1 MTWCS
6 APEHL
11 SCIDILVCFTLIMY
25 RTSLPSKLMFI
36 LYQKKEDLNVKQGNS
51 MQQQQ
56 KVVQNHT
63 QYQHKQ
69 VQDNMQHQRT
79 EAQHNIQHQ
88 QHTIWHKITYDTNK
102 HSTKCDITILL
113 HRLLSL
119 KIFILHQN
127 KQRINKA
134 IIIDVNV
141 VVKQEGEFCKSER
154 RKKIEQTKNTL
165 YYMTPWHYV
174 QYACWLAHT
183 TQGHRWTTVFT
194 NSYRQKLKQRNP
206 NKSST
211 KVYRQLHKFTK
222 DHRQTQKKPR
232 WTTNKKVVKKERR
245 LYQSHRHYDNQEK

>member
-11 SCIDILVCFTLIMY
+11 SCIDILVCFTLIMCW
-25 RTSLPSKLMFI
+25 TSLPSKLMFI
-36 LYQKKEDLNVKQGNS
+36 LYQKKEDLNVKQG
-51 MQQQQ
+51 
-56 KVVQNHT
+56 H
-63 QYQHKQ
+63 
-69 VQDNMQHQRT
+69 NMQHQQT
-79 EAQHNIQHQ
+79 EAQHNIQQQ

-102 HSTKCDITILL
+102 HSTKYDITILL

-119 KIFILHQN
+119 KSFILNQN

-134 IIIDVNV
+134 IIDVNV

-174 QYACWLAHT
+174 QYVCWLAHT
-183 TQGHRWTTVFT
+183 TQGHRWTGVFT
-194 NSYRQKLKQRNP
+194 SSYRQKLKRRNP

-222 DHRQTQKKPR
+222 VQDHRQTQKKPC
-232 WTTNKKVVKKERR
+232 WTTNKKVVKKSKDI
-245 LYQSHRHYDNQEK
+245 YQSHRHYDNQEK